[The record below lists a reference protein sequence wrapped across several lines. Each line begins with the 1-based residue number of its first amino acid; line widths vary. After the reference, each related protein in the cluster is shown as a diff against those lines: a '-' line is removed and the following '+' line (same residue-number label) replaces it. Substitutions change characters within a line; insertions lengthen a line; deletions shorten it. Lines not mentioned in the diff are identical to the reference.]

1 MKNLKTK
8 ISYALYILLVAF
20 LFTSCNPRMDKGEDV
35 FTTNI
40 LEVQKIKQSI
50 TYIEDEKTGLCFAV
64 LNNHT
69 DGFRSTFTM
78 ACVPCDSLKNVTI
91 SK

>member
-1 MKNLKTK
+1 MKRFKILK
-8 ISYALYILLVAF
+8 SYTLYTLLAAF
-20 LFTSCNPRMDKGEDV
+20 LFTGCNPRMGKGEDLNK
-35 FTTNI
+35 TNI

-50 TYIEDEKTGLCFAV
+50 TYIKDEKIGLCFAV

-69 DGFRSTFTM
+69 DGFRSTFTI
-78 ACVPCDSLKNVTI
+78 ACVPCDSLKNVNV